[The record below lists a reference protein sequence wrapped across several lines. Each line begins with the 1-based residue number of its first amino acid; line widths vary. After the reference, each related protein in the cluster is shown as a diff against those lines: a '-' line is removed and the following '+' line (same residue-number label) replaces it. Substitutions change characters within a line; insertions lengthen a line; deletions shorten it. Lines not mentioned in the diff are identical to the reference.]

1 MRLGMS
7 RFDAGARP
15 SNMILRV
22 ATLGSRFV
30 LTIYL
35 AHSLSIEDL
44 GIFGLVMGLVGVV
57 PPVTGWGVNYYLGRE
72 VVGRTLDDAAVIVRD
87 RLAIT
92 LLSLLAIAPLVPL
105 LYVINPGVL
114 PARLAL
120 VSAIVV
126 AETISADLQT
136 PLISLGMSLFA
147 NVLLFV
153 RSSGWVLVYVGL
165 SVTVPKY
172 RTLDAALCLW
182 LAFDLIQFV
191 LLYVVVLRRIDL
203 GAVFSTPL
211 RIRPLLASIRSAL
224 SIYAND
230 VGTAGLVYLDR
241 YFVAAILGLHEL
253 GIFTLYWS
261 MTTGVY
267 ALISSGIVQPATP
280 LLVHAHAT
288 ESREVTERLLTNVL
302 INTVAAGVI
311 LSAGTTA
318 FAFLALTY
326 LQIGDFDHNY
336 PLFLLLLLA
345 TTLRSLSDA
354 ISLALASRHMDH
366 AYAIAGIGGMLLST
380 PLNIAGLSLFGLTG
394 VALSAC
400 TTHAAVAW
408 GKWRMLRKVSPR
420 SHHAQSA

>member
-1 MRLGMS
+1 ML
-7 RFDAGARP
+7 
-15 SNMILRV
+15 LRV

-35 AHSLSIEDL
+35 ARGLSIEDL
-44 GIFGLVMGLVGVV
+44 GIFGFVMGLVGVV

-105 LYVINPGVL
+105 LYVINPGLL

-120 VSAIVV
+120 VSGIVV
-126 AETISADLQT
+126 AETLAADLHT
-136 PLISLGMSLFA
+136 PLVSLGMSLFA

-153 RSSGWVLVYVGL
+153 RSSGWVLVYVAL
-165 SVTVPKY
+165 SAIVPTY
-172 RTLDAALCLW
+172 RTLDVALFLW
-182 LAFDLIQFV
+182 LVFNLIQFV
-191 LLYVVVLRRIDL
+191 ILYFVVLRRIDL
-203 GAVFSTPL
+203 RAALSAPL
-211 RIRPLLASIRSAL
+211 RIRPLLASIRGAL
-224 SIYAND
+224 SIYGND
-230 VGTAGLVYLDR
+230 VGTAGVVYLDR

-267 ALISSGIVQPATP
+267 AMVSSGIVQPATP

-288 ESREVTERLLTNVL
+288 ASREVAERMVTNVL
-302 INTVAAGVI
+302 INTLAAGVI
-311 LSAGTTA
+311 LSVGTTV

-326 LQIGDFDHNY
+326 FRIGDFDHNY

-345 TTLRSLSDA
+345 TTLRCLSDV

-366 AYAIAGIGGMLLST
+366 AYAIAGIGGILLST

-394 VALSAC
+394 VALAAC
-400 TTHAAVAW
+400 TTHATVAW
-408 GKWRMLRKVSPR
+408 GKWRVLRNVSSRRP
-420 SHHAQSA
+420 HEQSA